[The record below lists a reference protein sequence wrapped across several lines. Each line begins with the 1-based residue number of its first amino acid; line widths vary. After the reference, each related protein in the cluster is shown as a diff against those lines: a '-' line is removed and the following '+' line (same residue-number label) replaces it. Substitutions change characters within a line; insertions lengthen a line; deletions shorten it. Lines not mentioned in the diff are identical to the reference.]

1 MKNPHALS
9 AAYIL
14 DPGYSADTRI
24 PEVEGSSLYSEGGG
38 AGQPWLYAPGDL
50 EAHLMAEARLRAFRS
65 VNNVAHP
72 GYFRPPHR
80 SVYFTASLALDQ
92 DALPGGAVFEHAGAM
107 RVTVNDR
114 FVAWWPAPAK
124 PGKTAID
131 LGEFLQRGQNQILIT
146 LFGAEEPVCL
156 RPDALFTGWRCSC
169 DAQTWEEP
177 QELPFVGREAFP
189 HHETIPKF
197 TVTARGRDENV
208 YDFGVEVCG
217 RLRVDVLDADAK
229 HRFRPGESEPEIRH
243 PMDRWAEQGDI
254 LLDARQRG
262 DPDPDGKA
270 FRYVR
275 LEPGAHAAP
284 EPEAVRCDV
293 VVHPAAYRGAF
304 ACADP
309 LATRIWMHA
318 AYTLRLCMR
327 DVTVD
332 GLKRD
337 RLPWVGDLSLSLI
350 GNAYTFAEH
359 RLCLRT
365 LLSFYHPHPG
375 GVDFSG
381 IFDFTLLWI
390 IAAGNYLLY
399 SGDLRGARMLW
410 PRAKIVL
417 DAMAPLLSAEGLL
430 QSEQAAWVFIDWAD
444 LPRQGVLLVVQA
456 LYLQALDGG
465 ALLARALGE
474 TEEARRLEARAG
486 RLRRI
491 AGDRFWDPAQGCY
504 ADALV
509 AGALTPN
516 GSRHANAFATLSGI
530 ASPERAAAALQ
541 SARANSAAPAGATPY
556 MRYFENAAYCRAGL
570 PELML
575 GEVTRYWGGM
585 IEAGAT
591 TFWEA
596 YDARHTGDERYGFY
610 GRPFGKSLCH
620 AWASGPLSL
629 YSSDLFGLKPVT
641 PGWKTF
647 TFSPAAASIPWAAV
661 CVPTPAGPIR
671 AEFEGDAARIEVPPG
686 CAVVDA
692 EGVRRFAAPEEQS
705 ARVALRRQGAV
716 WLPT

>member
-9 AAYIL
+9 AAYVL
-14 DPGYSADTRI
+14 DPGYSTDTRI
-24 PEVEGSSLYSEGGG
+24 PEVEDSSLYSEGVGT
-38 AGQPWLYAPGDL
+38 GQPWLYAPGDL

-65 VNNVAHP
+65 VHHVAHP

-80 SVYFTASLALDQ
+80 SVYFTARLVIEEDT
-92 DALPGGAVFEHAGAM
+92 LPREVVFEHAGAM
-107 RVTVNDR
+107 RVTVNER
-114 FVAWWPAPAK
+114 FVGWWPAPPK
-124 PGKTAID
+124 PGQVTID
-131 LGEFLQRGQNQILIT
+131 LGAFLQGGQNQILIV
-146 LFGAEEPVCL
+146 LFGAEEPACL
-156 RPDALFTGWRCSC
+156 RPDALFTGWRCSG
-169 DAQTWEEP
+169 DAQAWEEP
-177 QELPFVGREAFP
+177 QEFPFVGREAFP
-189 HHETIPKF
+189 HQETLPKF
-197 TVTARGRDENV
+197 TATARGRDREV

-217 RLRVDVLDADAK
+217 RLRIDGLAAGTQY
-229 HRFRPGESEPEIRH
+229 RFRPGESEPEIRH
-243 PMDRWAEQGDI
+243 PLDRWAEQGDI
-254 LLDARQRG
+254 LLDAEHPA
-262 DPDPDGKA
+262 DPDPDGKT

-275 LEPGAHAAP
+275 LEHGAPAAP
-284 EPEAVRCDV
+284 APETLRCDV

-375 GVDFSG
+375 GANFSG
-381 IFDFTLLWI
+381 IFDFTLFWVI
-390 IAAGNYLLY
+390 SAGNYLLY

-410 PRAKIVL
+410 PRAQIVL
-417 DAMAPLLSAEGLL
+417 DALARHLSAEGLL
-430 QSEQAAWVFIDWAD
+430 QSEQAAWIFIDWTD
-444 LPRQGVLLVVQA
+444 LPRKGVLLVVQA
-456 LYLQALDGG
+456 LYILALDGG

-474 TEEARRLEARAG
+474 TEEAQRLETQAG
-486 RLRRI
+486 QLRRI
-491 AGDRFWDPAQGCY
+491 ADERFWDPAQGGY
-504 ADALV
+504 ADAFV
-509 AGALTPN
+509 EGARTPN

-530 ASPERAAAALQ
+530 ASPARAAAALQ
-541 SARANSAAPAGATPY
+541 SARANPAAPAGATPY

-596 YDARHTGDERYGFY
+596 FDARQTGDERYGFY

-629 YSSDLFGLKPVT
+629 YSSELFGLKPVT
-641 PGWKTF
+641 PGWQTF
-647 TFSPAAASIPWAAV
+647 TFSPVATSIPWASV
-661 CVPTPAGPIR
+661 CVPTPMGPIR
-671 AEFEGDAARIEVPPG
+671 AEFAGDTAQIEIPPG

-692 EGVRRFAAPEEQS
+692 EGTRRFAAPEGQS
-705 ARVALRRQGAV
+705 ARVSLRRHGPV